1 MKGQGIIEAV
11 YSVGVLGLML
21 TGVVILILM
30 TVASK
35 KNDFDRKKATELG
48 ALVMEE
54 QVDNSKNDQ
63 VNFWMLTNITGRTK
77 PEFVGYTYAVGFTN
91 ITGNATYP
99 NCGVGK
105 TDCTEVSIKVDW
117 QGKTPQS
124 MYINRFFSK
133 YGN

>member
-1 MKGQGIIEAV
+1 MKGQGIVEAV

-48 ALVMEE
+48 TLVMEE
-54 QVDNSKNDQ
+54 QVDNSKNDIN
-63 VNFWMLTNITGRTK
+63 NFWNLTNVSGKTK
-77 PEFVGYTYAVGFTN
+77 PEFWGYTYSVGFSNNTS
-91 ITGNATYP
+91 YP
-99 NCGVGK
+99 NCGVGV
-105 TDCTEVSIKVDW
+105 TNCTEVSVKVDW
-117 QGKTPQS
+117 LGKNPQS
-124 MYINRFFSK
+124 LNFNRFFSK